1 MKPMEYEVLDYKEN
15 KEDVVCMG
23 SSGIQQ
29 LITSVEFN
37 LKVTQNGKT
46 VIKPYN
52 IQIHEEFILP
62 TDLQDFIEKEA
73 KKIAELIK

>member
-1 MKPMEYEVLDYKEN
+1 MEYEVLNYKEN
-15 KEDVVCMG
+15 KEDVVCIG
-23 SSGIQQ
+23 SSGNRQ
-29 LITSVEFN
+29 LTTSIEFN
-37 LKVTQNGKT
+37 LKVTQNGKA

-52 IQIHEEFILP
+52 IQTHGEFILT